1 MEAILYVGFYLL
13 FCGIAGAIA
22 SKKGRPAVAFFL
34 LSILV
39 TPLIGIILALVA
51 RPNVRVIE
59 QERIAS
65 GQDRRCPFCAEVVK
79 REAKVC
85 RFCGKDLPEPE
96 SSPGAPSF
104 KTREEYEAW
113 KAKSR
118 SPKII

>member
-1 MEAILYVGFYLL
+1 METILYVGFYFL

-22 SKKGRPAVAFFL
+22 SKKGRRAVTYFL

-39 TPLIGIILALVA
+39 TPLIGILLALVA
-51 RPNVRVIE
+51 RPDVRAIE

-85 RFCGKDLPEPE
+85 RFCGKDLPESE

-113 KAKSR
+113 KVKEQK
-118 SPKII
+118 P

>member
-1 MEAILYVGFYLL
+1 MDAFLYLVVYVI

-22 SKKGRPAVAFFL
+22 SKKGRRAVTYFL

-51 RPNVRVIE
+51 RPDVRAIE

-96 SSPGAPSF
+96 SSSAAPSF
-104 KTREEYEAW
+104 TTREEYEAW
-113 KAKSR
+113 KAR
-118 SPKII
+118 QQ